1 MPEPTY
7 IITAVLVCS
16 AVTWALRAAPF
27 AFLAPIRHSA
37 LLPYLNES
45 MPVGVLTILVFYTL
59 RHTPVDIAP
68 QTGAA
73 VAALVTTA
81 ALHVWRKN
89 AVLSVVGGT
98 AVHVAVASTLP
109 LFS

>member
-16 AVTWALRAAPF
+16 AVTWSLRAAPF

-59 RHTPVDIAP
+59 RHTPADIAP

-73 VAALVTTA
+73 VAALLTTA
-81 ALHVWRKN
+81 ALHIWRRN

-98 AVHVAVASTLP
+98 AVHVVAASSLP

>member
-7 IITAVLVCS
+7 IITAVLVSS

-37 LLPYLNES
+37 LLPYLIES
-45 MPVGVLTILVFYTL
+45 MPVGVLTILVFCTL

-73 VAALVTTA
+73 VAALVTTT
-81 ALHVWRKN
+81 ALRIWRGN
-89 AVLSVVGGT
+89 AGRSVVGGT